1 MTDNRKLLMIQA
13 SGSIYTNQDRYTAL
27 DISHLFIEGI
37 FKEIMGFS
45 NIDNLR
51 IEGTALLNQKAI
63 LEKGKKE
70 LTTIMSTF
78 YNN

>member
-1 MTDNRKLLMIQA
+1 
-13 SGSIYTNQDRYTAL
+13 
-27 DISHLFIEGI
+27 
-37 FKEIMGFS
+37 MGFS